1 MNKMNTKNW
10 KVILILSTSPL
21 FIVLAIVVSVL
32 YGVKDIGILTIW
44 QAITHFD
51 ANNVDHNIIMTS
63 RFPRVIA
70 ALLVGAALAVSG
82 ALMQGVTRNYL
93 ASPSIM
99 GVNDGSAFVITL
111 AMVFYPGLS
120 NVQMIILSMVGSAIG
135 AGLVFGFGSLVKN
148 GLSPV
153 RLAIIGTVIGTF

>member
-63 RFPRVIA
+63 RFPRNRRFISW
-70 ALLVGAALAVSG
+70 SG
-82 ALMQGVTRNYL
+82 SGCFR
-93 ASPSIM
+93 
-99 GVNDGSAFVITL
+99 GVN
-111 AMVFYPGLS
+111 
-120 NVQMIILSMVGSAIG
+120 
-135 AGLVFGFGSLVKN
+135 AGGY
-148 GLSPV
+148 
-153 RLAIIGTVIGTF
+153 T